1 MTDRLKCLA
10 IRQPWAWA
18 VCSGAKDVENRTWM
32 TEHRGPL
39 AIQSSVAKQDVH
51 VLVKHAEGKLNAAD
65 ICRTTGH

>member
-39 AIQSSVAKQDVH
+39 AIQASAAKQDVNA
-51 VLVKHAEGKLNAAD
+51 LVKKSKGKLNAAD
-65 ICRTTGH
+65 ICHATGH